1 MRGLALT
8 GIAVVAVVGIGV
20 VALGSRQ
27 GEGASRPAA
36 GAPASPEQ
44 VLAEVAKDSIR
55 SRLRNAPNL
64 AFGDLEVVRFGPV
77 DERAVCGRVGT
88 TDFIL
93 RILLPRDGSI
103 PQNGHRY
110 TTVLEQGP
118 GLPVSASAAARYCRS
133 ATEQPAEPVEAAPA
147 PSVQQ
152 VSAAPVEA
160 AASPIGAV
168 LVRSPAN
175 IRAQPVGGSE
185 VLRVAPQGTEYKV
198 FSRAPGGWMQVGDAQ
213 PLGWIHSSLLTG
225 ANN

>member
-27 GEGASRPAA
+27 GEGASRSLAA
-36 GAPASPEQ
+36 APTSSEQ

-64 AFGDLEVVRFGPV
+64 AFGNLEVVRFGPA

-118 GLPVSASAAARYCRS
+118 GLPVSASAAARYCRN
-133 ATEQPAEPVEAAPA
+133 AAEQPAEPVEAASPLTAQQAPA
-147 PSVQQ
+147 S
-152 VSAAPVEA
+152 PVEA
-160 AASPIGAV
+160 APPIGAV

-175 IRAQPVGGSE
+175 IRAAPLGGSE

-198 FSRAPGGWMQVGDAQ
+198 FSRAPGGWMQVGEAQ

-225 ANN
+225 ANH